1 MHRCTEL
8 ATKVLESTF
17 NLSHQKRSELN
28 LMYVAKETFFS
39 SNFLQKIWS
48 GDVEIFG
55 KGKDYWLP
63 SRSVL
68 GNFPHE
74 NELIAQF
81 SFLTNNHQLCWV
93 CMVGVWWVFWG
104 QLFIFSPNGSPP
116 SALHFIRS
124 PVHQFE
130 SCSVIKAILTQLSP
144 TSFSATIV
152 PHPPASQP
160 THSCPTK
167 AFRKEPTSVN

>member
-1 MHRCTEL
+1 MLQRICF
-8 ATKVLESTF
+8 SF
-17 NLSHQKRSELN
+17 F
-28 LMYVAKETFFS
+28 LMYVAKETCFCFS
-39 SNFLQKIWS
+39 NLFQKIWS

-104 QLFIFSPNGSPP
+104 QFFIFSPNGSPP

-130 SCSVIKAILTQLSP
+130 SCSVIKAILSHSCPL
-144 TSFSATIV
+144 
-152 PHPPASQP
+152 PASQP
-160 THSCPTK
+160 TTVHHQLLSHTQLSNK
-167 AFRKEPTSVN
+167 SF